1 MTDANKLGKRV
12 SKYREQLGLT
22 QEQLAVNAGLDLA
35 YLQDVESGAIYPPI
49 GMLIRLSRALGQRLG
64 TFMDDQFVPDPIIV
78 RASSRSEETS
88 SRGAD
93 GHYHYFPL
101 GKGKTDRHMEP
112 LFIRIGVD
120 EIQKLSSHEG
130 EEFIIVVS
138 GKVATYACC
147 QSLFT
152 LKYEL
157 PSSTAS
163 SPERCAIAHIV
174 AEESSPPDRAV
185 PMVTSLLILSLQA
198 SRNSSLNI
206 STCSSYDDETVT
218 RLSSVL

>member
-1 MTDANKLGKRV
+1 MTDTNKLGKRV

-35 YLQDVESGAIYPPI
+35 YLQDVESGTIYPPI
-49 GMLIRLSRALGQRLG
+49 GMLIRLSRALGQRVG

-120 EIQKLSSHEG
+120 EVQKMSSHEG

-138 GKVATYACC
+138 GKIIVKYGKEEQILEAGDSVYYNSVVPHYIGAVEGPAEIYAV
-147 QSLFT
+147 L
-152 LKYEL
+152 YN
-157 PSSTAS
+157 
-163 SPERCAIAHIV
+163 
-174 AEESSPPDRAV
+174 
-185 PMVTSLLILSLQA
+185 PM
-198 SRNSSLNI
+198 
-206 STCSSYDDETVT
+206 
-218 RLSSVL
+218 